1 MKNTTY
7 LLRVIHRVTLG
18 TLLLLIAI
26 MPLIIDIDIV
36 ATLVIL
42 PTFLII
48 ILGLSIIIEQKLNTL
63 ALSKPVIQKKKR
75 CLIINC
81 IRKTCLG

>member
-1 MKNTTY
+1 MKKTSN
-7 LLRVIHRVTLG
+7 LLRIIHRVTLI

-36 ATLVIL
+36 STLVIL
-42 PTFLII
+42 PSFLILI
-48 ILGLSIIIEQKLNTL
+48 FSLSIIIEQKLTTL

-81 IRKTCLG
+81 IRKTCLD